1 MATSNTGT
9 TINSILEWSNKIEYE
24 ISDLY
29 EMSGGNLPNRL
40 KQPIFSLQ
48 NRVKRLREQVA
59 KSEFGF
65 ELLENFQEICK
76 RSADIRTRTHGL
88 AEEIDERTRIRLL
101 MLATTVSHGEVLL
114 PEIRSENQNASRQ
127 HDGLDRLRIFEENLR
142 EIDYRIK
149 RSDALTRTTDDRLE
163 KISKDIKTKIDD
175 LLASYANTERQ
186 LSEKLYKADQTIS
199 HLKEKEEEV
208 ETLVGIVSGKSLAGS
223 YSESARAEL
232 ILANSMRNGSVFL
245 MLTISMIVGYSLLET
260 ASPHFDWQTAV
271 FRLVFSI
278 ALSVPAAYLS
288 RESTKHRVKQYE
300 FQKISLDLQSISPYL
315 ASLPLDEQ
323 HKLKSDMAGKIFS
336 PAAASPQQ
344 ESYPI
349 DIQALLHKIIDKIP
363 QNQANQS
370 DKPNK

>member
-1 MATSNTGT
+1 V
-9 TINSILEWSNKIEYE
+9 
-24 ISDLY
+24 
-29 EMSGGNLPNRL
+29 SGGSLPNRL

-48 NRVKRLREQVA
+48 SRVKRLREQIE

-65 ELLENFQEICK
+65 ELFENFQEICK
-76 RSADIRTRTHGL
+76 RATSIRTRARDF
-88 AEEIDERTRIRLL
+88 AEIIDEKIQIRLL
-101 MLATTVSHGEVLL
+101 MLATTVARGEDLL
-114 PEIRSENQNASRQ
+114 LEMRSGNQNASRQ
-127 HDGLDRLRIFEENLR
+127 QDGLDQLRIFEKNLK
-142 EIDYRIK
+142 EMDSRIK
-149 RSDALTRTTDDRLE
+149 RSDALTRTTEMRLE

-175 LLASYANTERQ
+175 LIVSYASTEKQ
-186 LSEKLYKADQTIS
+186 LQEKLYKADQTIN

-208 ETLVGIVSGKSLAGS
+208 DKLVGIVSGKSLAGS

-232 ILANSMRNGSVFL
+232 MLANSMRNGSVFL
-245 MLTISMIVGYSLLET
+245 MLTISMLVGYSLIET

-271 FRLVFSI
+271 FRLIFSI

-288 RESTKHRVKQYE
+288 RESAKHRIKQYE

-336 PAAASPQQ
+336 PAAATSQQ

-363 QNQANQS
+363 QNQVSQS
-370 DKPNK
+370 DKPSK